1 MGGSIARPAGSKG
14 DFFSPTILTG
24 VTREMAIWR
33 EEVFGPVMVV
43 VPYNSDAEAVDLAN
57 DCQFG
62 LGSNVF
68 SRSLRHANAIA
79 AQLEVRALA
88 EDS

>member
-1 MGGSIARPAGSKG
+1 MR
-14 DFFSPTILTG
+14 
-24 VTREMAIWR
+24 IWQ

-43 VPYNSDAEAVDLAN
+43 VPFKDDSEAVAMAN

-68 SRSLRHANAIA
+68 SRSLSHANDVASR
-79 AQLEVRALA
+79 LEVRQSSLCLLQKV
-88 EDS
+88 SPLQL